1 MREARAGTE
10 SRGEITR
17 DAKVSEMQGGR
28 GRSDE
33 GLHAADTAMVGR
45 AAEGARRRK
54 MRRDR
59 DREKRQATVDDTR
72 QSRITEGTHRD
83 VEQIVRKKPFGTPT
97 SGGTDG
103 GTDHL
108 VPKPPLL

>member
-1 MREARAGTE
+1 
-10 SRGEITR
+10 
-17 DAKVSEMQGGR
+17 
-28 GRSDE
+28 
-33 GLHAADTAMVGR
+33 
-45 AAEGARRRK
+45 

-59 DREKRQATVDDTR
+59 DTEKRQVAVDDTR
-72 QSRITEGTHRD
+72 QSRITEGKHRN

-103 GTDHL
+103 WTDHL

>member
-1 MREARAGTE
+1 MRGR
-10 SRGEITR
+10 
-17 DAKVSEMQGGR
+17 GGR
-28 GRSDE
+28 ERSDE
-33 GLHAADTAMVGR
+33 GLHAADTMGR

-59 DREKRQATVDDTR
+59 DREKRQAAIDDTR
-72 QSRITEGTHRD
+72 QSRITEGKHRD

-103 GTDHL
+103 WTDHL